1 MKKKKFEDVSVIQS
15 IFGDW
20 EWIVE
25 STTDESVI
33 HADLQIH
40 EVPREVD
47 DYKLCGLYDKPPGKS
62 TVYEVEYKE
71 IDGYRVHENVVN
83 AYYRTIKEA
92 LKSGNPLLMAGGHC
106 TWAPGVIGP
115 VAEYFGDDVK
125 IGIIW
130 VDAHGDIKSEVT
142 SDNRILPGMPLGTIL
157 GFGMEKWRLSA
168 GLQTPL
174 KGENVLLSDYRVK
187 TPEVQDDLKRSGINV
202 LETDGFND
210 PKQWKK
216 AVDKI
221 ADKVD
226 VIYLHIDIDILRK
239 EYIPTFIFPTPGGNE
254 IDVVM
259 NNIRTVMDTGKV
271 FAFGVYNS
279 LFDTDIPG
287 QEITTLNCMKLIAA
301 GIENWK
307 EYPSL

>member
-20 EWIVE
+20 DWIVE

-40 EVPREVD
+40 QVPREVD

-71 IDGYRVHENVVN
+71 VDGYRVHENIVN
-83 AYYRTIKEA
+83 GYYNTIKEA

-106 TWAPGVIGP
+106 TWAPGVVGP
-115 VAEYFGDDVK
+115 IAEHFGDDVT

-130 VDAHGDIKSEVT
+130 VDAHGDIKTEVT

-174 KGENVLLSDYRVK
+174 KGENVLLSDYRVQ
-187 TPEVQDDLKRSGINV
+187 TPEVQDDLTRSGINV
-202 LETDGFND
+202 LDTDGFND
-210 PKQWKK
+210 PAQWEK
-216 AVDKI
+216 AVQKI
-221 ADKVD
+221 SDKVD
-226 VIYLHIDIDILRK
+226 VIYLHIDIDILK
-239 EYIPTFIFPTPGGNE
+239 NKYIPTFIFPTPGGNE
-254 IDVVM
+254 LDVVM

>member
-20 EWIVE
+20 DWIVE

-33 HADLQIH
+33 HSNLQIH
-40 EVPREVD
+40 QVPREVD

-62 TVYEVEYKE
+62 TIYEVEYKE

-106 TWAPGVIGP
+106 TWAPGVMGP
-115 VAEYFGDDVK
+115 IAEYFGDDVT

-157 GFGMEKWRLSA
+157 GFGMEKWRLSG

-210 PKQWKK
+210 PKQWRE
-216 AVDKI
+216 AVQKI

-259 NNIRTVMDTGKV
+259 DNIRTVMDTGKV

-287 QEITTLNCMKLIAA
+287 QEITTLNCMKLIGA